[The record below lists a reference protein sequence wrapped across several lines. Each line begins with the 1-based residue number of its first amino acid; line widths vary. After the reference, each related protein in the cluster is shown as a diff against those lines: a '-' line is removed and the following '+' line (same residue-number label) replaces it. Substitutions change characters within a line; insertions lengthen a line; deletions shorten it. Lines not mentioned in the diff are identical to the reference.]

1 MKQTTPRKV
10 LVTDYVWPDLV
21 LEQQIL
27 SRVGTSLVEARTGSE
42 EELTELASEVA
53 GILTCWKPVTRRVIE
68 GATGCLAI
76 ARYGIGLDNI
86 DVPCATEHGILV
98 TNVPTYCRDEV
109 AEHALS
115 LILACARKIAA
126 FDGSNKSGMYNLRA
140 HAPLYRIRG
149 KTLGIVGFG
158 QIGRALFQ
166 KASGLGLRTLVY
178 DVVPVPAALQ
188 RKVKAVALEELLA
201 SSDFISL
208 HVPLLPQTR
217 NLMGLEAFRKMKP
230 TAFVVNT
237 CRGEIIDGA
246 ALVQAL
252 DEGLLAGAGLDVFP
266 QEPPPADSPLLR
278 HPKIIATPH
287 AAFYSEESLQE
298 LRETA
303 ATQMADV
310 LRGKLPRSIVN
321 QGVLTQPNLRASFKK
336 RKAAKQ
342 SPPSGG

>member
-1 MKQTTPRKV
+1 MEIPG
-10 LVTDYVWPDLV
+10 Y
-21 LEQQIL
+21 
-27 SRVGTSLVEARTGSE
+27 
-42 EELTELASEVA
+42 
-53 GILTCWKPVTRRVIE
+53 
-68 GATGCLAI
+68 
-76 ARYGIGLDNI
+76 
-86 DVPCATEHGILV
+86 
-98 TNVPTYCRDEV
+98 
-109 AEHALS
+109 
-115 LILACARKIAA
+115 
-126 FDGSNKSGMYNLRA
+126 
-140 HAPLYRIRG
+140 
-149 KTLGIVGFG
+149 
-158 QIGRALFQ
+158 
-166 KASGLGLRTLVY
+166 
-178 DVVPVPAALQ
+178 VVPVPAALQ
-188 RKVKAVALEELLA
+188 RKVKAVSLDELLA

-217 NLMGLEAFRKMKP
+217 NLMGLEAFQKMKP

-237 CRGEIIDGA
+237 CRGEIIDGT

-266 QEPPPADSPLLR
+266 QEPPPPDSPLLR

-310 LRGKLPRSIVN
+310 LRGKLPHSIVN